1 MVVLLWQCTTGLSNV
16 LPKDRSMS
24 ARSLN
29 WLKFG
34 GLVALAFALGLL
46 FAGLLDLPNR
56 SSAQEQGRGAAAIAK
71 VPTPSIPAARPLQ
84 DLSES
89 FAAVAEHVKPS
100 VVYIRS
106 RRTEQTAQQRVP
118 PGMERFFPRF
128 RQQPEIE
135 QGSGSGF
142 VVSADGYILTN
153 NHVVEGAEQVT
164 VRLLD
169 RREFTAK
176 VVGTDPNTDV
186 AVLKIDAT
194 KLPPMA
200 LGNSDDAR
208 VGEWVLAIGNPLGEG
223 LTFTVTSGIVS
234 AKGRALNGLPRAG
247 QGSIQ
252 DFIQTDAAINPGNS
266 GGPLVSVRGEVIGIN
281 SAIASETGFYS
292 GYGFAIPI
300 NLART
305 VMNQLIESGEVHRA
319 ALGVSIADVSLAD
332 AEYVGLPAIRGV
344 VVKDIPSEDSPARA
358 AGIEAGD
365 IIIAVDGKPVEYVGQ
380 LQQVIGFRK
389 PGEVVKVEVARKG
402 GARKTFDVK
411 LQALNDAPQ
420 VAAGGGPSAPGGD
433 SVGGTAMNRLGISV
447 EPVGPDAAAEL
458 QLPANTAGLIVTD
471 VTPGGPAWEVLFD
484 DPQRGGPDI
493 ILSIEG
499 KPVRTEGD
507 LRKALLA
514 EKPGSIVTLRIFN
527 PRAQSRRVERIRLAD
542 GR

>member
-1 MVVLLWQCTTGLSNV
+1 
-16 LPKDRSMS
+16 MS

-56 SSAQEQGRGAAAIAK
+56 TSAQEQGRQVSAIAQ
-71 VPTPSIPAARPLQ
+71 VPAPSIPAARPLQ
-84 DLSES
+84 DLSEA

-106 RRTEQTAQQRVP
+106 QRTEHASKQRIP

-142 VVSADGYILTN
+142 IISADGYILTN

-164 VRLLD
+164 ARLLD
-169 RREFTAK
+169 RREFKAK
-176 VVGTDPNTDV
+176 VVGTDANTDV
-186 AVLKIDAT
+186 AVLKIEA
-194 KLPPMA
+194 KNLPPVA
-200 LGNSDDAR
+200 LGNSDDSR

-234 AKGRALNGLPRAG
+234 AKGRALNGLPGRG

-305 VMNQLIESGEVHRA
+305 VMNQLIQTGSVHRA
-319 ALGVSIADVSLAD
+319 ALGVSIADVTIND
-332 AEYVGLPAIRGV
+332 AQYVGLPEIRGV
-344 VVKDIPSEDSPARA
+344 VVKDIPSDDSPAKA
-358 AGIEAGD
+358 AGIEPGD
-365 IIIAVDGKPVEYVGQ
+365 IIVAVDGKPVEYVGQ
-380 LQQVIGFRK
+380 LQQVIGFRR
-389 PGEVVKVEVARKG
+389 PGDMVKVEVARKG

-411 LQALNDAPQ
+411 LQPLNDQPQ
-420 VAAGGGPSAPGGD
+420 LAEAGD
-433 SVGGTAMNRLGISV
+433 SDTDNADSSSGTAMNRLGISV
-447 EPVGPDAAAEL
+447 EPVTPDAAQQL
-458 QLPANTAGLIVTD
+458 QLPNDTKGLIVTD

-493 ILSIEG
+493 ILSVEG
-499 KPVRTEGD
+499 KPVRNEAD
-507 LRKALLA
+507 LRKALQS
-514 EKPGSIVTLRIFN
+514 EKAGSIVTLRVFN
-527 PRAQSRRVERIRLAD
+527 PRAQSRRVERIRLGDAQ
-542 GR
+542 

>member
-1 MVVLLWQCTTGLSNV
+1 
-16 LPKDRSMS
+16 MS
-24 ARSLN
+24 SRSLN

-56 SSAQEQGRGAAAIAK
+56 GSAQEQARQASAIAP
-71 VPTPSIPAARPLQ
+71 VPAPSIPAARPLQ
-84 DLSES
+84 DLSEA

-106 RRTEQTAQQRVP
+106 QRTEHATQQRVP
-118 PGMERFFPRF
+118 PGMERFFSPKF

-142 VVSADGYILTN
+142 IISADGYILTN
-153 NHVVEGAEQVT
+153 NHVVEGAETVI

-169 RREFTAK
+169 RREFKAK
-176 VVGTDPNTDV
+176 VIGTDPNTDV
-186 AVLKIDAT
+186 AVLKIDA
-194 KLPPMA
+194 KSLPPVA

-234 AKGRALNGLPRAG
+234 AKGRALTGLPGRG

-266 GGPLVSVRGEVIGIN
+266 GGPLVSVQGEVIGIN

-305 VMNQLIESGEVHRA
+305 VMNQLITDGHVHRA
-319 ALGVSIADVSLAD
+319 ALGVSIDNVTLND
-332 AEYVGLPAIRGV
+332 AAYVGLPEIRGV
-344 VVKDIPSEDSPARA
+344 VVKDIPSEDSPAKA
-358 AGIEAGD
+358 AGMQPGD
-365 IIIAVDGKPVEYVGQ
+365 IIVAVDGKPVEYVGQ
-380 LQQVIGFRK
+380 LQQVIGFRR
-389 PGEVVKVEVARKG
+389 PGDVVKVEVARKG
-402 GARKTFDVK
+402 GVRKTFDVK
-411 LQALNDAPQ
+411 LQPLSDTPQ
-420 VAAGGGPSAPGGD
+420 VASEDENADSDKVSAPSG
-433 SVGGTAMNRLGISV
+433 SAMGRLGISV
-447 EPVGPDAAAEL
+447 EPVTPDAARQL
-458 QLPANTAGLIVTD
+458 QLPADARGLIVTD

-484 DPQRGGPDI
+484 DPQRGGPDV
-493 ILSIEG
+493 ILSIED
-499 KPVRTEGD
+499 KPVRTESD
-507 LRKALLA
+507 LRKALAA

-527 PRAQSRRVERIRLAD
+527 PRAQTRRVERIRLTD
-542 GR
+542 R

>member
-1 MVVLLWQCTTGLSNV
+1 
-16 LPKDRSMS
+16 MS
-24 ARSLN
+24 SRSLN

-56 SSAQEQGRGAAAIAK
+56 TVAQEKSRQASAIAQ
-71 VPTPSIPAARPLQ
+71 VPPPSIPAALPLQ
-84 DLSES
+84 ELSEA

-106 RRTEQTAQQRVP
+106 QRTEQATHQRVP
-118 PGMERFFPRF
+118 PGMERFFPQFR

-169 RREFTAK
+169 RREFKAK
-176 VVGTDPNTDV
+176 VIGTDPNTDV
-186 AVLKIDAT
+186 AVLKIDA
-194 KLPPMA
+194 KGLPPVA

-234 AKGRALNGLPRAG
+234 AKGRALQGLPGRG

-305 VMNQLIESGEVHRA
+305 VMNQLVETGSVHRA
-319 ALGVSIADVSLAD
+319 ALGVSIDNVTLND
-332 AEYVGLPAIRGV
+332 AAYVGLPEIRGV
-344 VVKDIPSEDSPARA
+344 VVKDIPNDDSPAKA
-358 AGIEAGD
+358 AGIVPGD
-365 IIIAVDGKPVEYVGQ
+365 VIVAVDSKPVERVGQ

-389 PGEVVKVEVARKG
+389 PGDVVKVEVARKG
-402 GARKTFDVK
+402 GVRKTFDVK
-411 LQALNDAPQ
+411 LQALNDQPQ
-420 VAAGGGPSAPGGD
+420 LADSEGTDSDKASAPGG
-433 SVGGTAMNRLGISV
+433 STMNRLGVTV
-447 EPVGPDAAAEL
+447 EPVTPDVAQQL
-458 QLPANTAGLIVTD
+458 QLPSSMRGLVVTD
-471 VTPGGPAWEVLFD
+471 VTPGGPAWETLYD
-484 DPQRGGPDI
+484 DPQRNGPDI
-493 ILSIEG
+493 ILSVEG
-499 KPVRTEGD
+499 KPVKTEAD
-507 LRKALLA
+507 LRNALKA
-514 EKPGSIVTLRIFN
+514 EKPGSIVTLGIYN
-527 PRAQSRRVERIRLAD
+527 PRAQARRVERIRL
-542 GR
+542 GN

>member
-1 MVVLLWQCTTGLSNV
+1 
-16 LPKDRSMS
+16 MS

-56 SSAQEQGRGAAAIAK
+56 SSAQEQARTTPAIAP
-71 VPTPSIPAARPLQ
+71 VAAPSIPAARPLQ
-84 DLSES
+84 DLSEA

-106 RRTEQTAQQRVP
+106 QRTEHATQQRVP

-142 VVSADGYILTN
+142 IISADGYILTN

-169 RREFTAK
+169 RREFKAK
-176 VVGTDPNTDV
+176 VIGADPNTDV
-186 AVLKIDAT
+186 AVVKIDA
-194 KLPPMA
+194 KNLPPVA

-234 AKGRALNGLPRAG
+234 AKGRALNGLPGRG

-300 NLART
+300 NLVRT
-305 VMNQLIESGEVHRA
+305 VMNQLIETGTVHRA
-319 ALGVSIADVSLAD
+319 ALGVQIDNVSLND
-332 AEYVGLPAIRGV
+332 AAYVGLPEIRGV
-344 VVKDIPSEDSPARA
+344 VVKDIPTDDSPAKA
-358 AGIEAGD
+358 AGIEPGD
-365 IIIAVDGKPVEYVGQ
+365 IIVAVDGKPVEYVGQ

-389 PGEVVKVEVARKG
+389 PGDVVKVEVARKG
-402 GARKTFDVK
+402 GVHKTFNVK
-411 LQALNDAPQ
+411 LQPLNDTPQ
-420 VAAGGGPSAPGGD
+420 VASAGDEDTDQSNNSSGA
-433 SVGGTAMNRLGISV
+433 AMGRLGISV
-447 EPVGPDAAAEL
+447 EPVTPQIVQQL
-458 QLPANTAGLIVTD
+458 QLPSDVRGLIVTD
-471 VTPGGPAWEVLFD
+471 VTPGGPAYDVLVD

-493 ILSIEG
+493 ILSVEG
-499 KPVRTEGD
+499 KAVKTESD

-527 PRAQSRRVERIRLAD
+527 PRTQSRRVERVKLGDATK
-542 GR
+542 

>member
-1 MVVLLWQCTTGLSNV
+1 
-16 LPKDRSMS
+16 MS

-56 SSAQEQGRGAAAIAK
+56 SSAQELGRQTSVIAP
-71 VPTPSIPAARPLQ
+71 VPAPTIPAARPLQ
-84 DLSES
+84 DLSEA

-106 RRTEQTAQQRVP
+106 QRTEHATQQRIP
-118 PGMERFFPRF
+118 PGMERFFSPHF

-142 VVSADGYILTN
+142 IISSDGYILTN

-169 RREFTAK
+169 RREFKAK
-176 VVGTDPNTDV
+176 VIGTDPNTDV
-186 AVLKIDAT
+186 AVLKIDA
-194 KLPPMA
+194 KALPPVA
-200 LGNSDDAR
+200 LGNSDDSR

-234 AKGRALNGLPRAG
+234 AKGRALNGLPGRG

-300 NLART
+300 NLVRT
-305 VMNQLIESGEVHRA
+305 VMTQLIQDGKVHRA
-319 ALGVSIADVSLAD
+319 ALGVSIDNVSLND
-332 AEYVGLPAIRGV
+332 AAYVGLPEIRGV
-344 VVKDIPSEDSPARA
+344 VVKDIPSDDSPAKA
-358 AGIEAGD
+358 AGIEPGD
-365 IIIAVDGKPVEYVGQ
+365 IIVAVDGKPVEYVGQ
-380 LQQVIGFRK
+380 LQQVIGFRR

-402 GARKTFDVK
+402 GVRKTFNVK
-411 LQALNDAPQ
+411 LQPLNDTPQ
-420 VAAGGGPSAPGGD
+420 VASADASDSEDHADAPSGKI
-433 SVGGTAMNRLGISV
+433 MNRLGVSV
-447 EPVGPDAAAEL
+447 EPVSPDAAQQL
-458 QLPANTAGLIVTD
+458 QLPADARGLIVTD

-484 DPQRGGPDI
+484 DPQRGGPDV

-499 KPVRTEGD
+499 KPVRTEAE
-507 LRKALLA
+507 LRKALA
-514 EKPGSIVTLRIFN
+514 SEKPGSIVTLRIFN

-542 GR
+542 AN

>member
-1 MVVLLWQCTTGLSNV
+1 
-16 LPKDRSMS
+16 MS

-56 SSAQEQGRGAAAIAK
+56 TSAQEQSRHAAAIAQ
-71 VPTPSIPAARPLQ
+71 VPAPSIPAARPLQ
-84 DLSES
+84 ELSEA
-89 FAAVAEHVKPS
+89 FAAVAEHVKPT

-106 RRTEQTAQQRVP
+106 QRTEQTGRQQRVP

-128 RQQPEIE
+128 RQQPDIE

-169 RREFTAK
+169 RREFKAK
-176 VVGTDPNTDV
+176 VVGSDANTDV
-186 AVLKIDAT
+186 AVLKIDA
-194 KLPPMA
+194 KGLQPVA

-234 AKGRALNGLPRAG
+234 AKGRALQGLPGRG
-247 QGSIQ
+247 VGSIQ

-305 VMNQLIESGEVHRA
+305 VMNQLIETGAVHRA
-319 ALGVSIADVSLAD
+319 ALGVSIDNVTLND
-332 AEYVGLPAIRGV
+332 AAYVGLPEIRGV
-344 VVKDIPSEDSPARA
+344 VVKDIPSDDSPAKA
-358 AGIEAGD
+358 AGIQPGD
-365 IIIAVDGKPVEYVGQ
+365 VIIAVDGKPVERVGQ

-389 PGEVVKVEVARKG
+389 PGDVVKVEVARKG
-402 GARKTFDVK
+402 GVRKTFDVK
-411 LQALNDAPQ
+411 LQPLNDQPQ
-420 VAAGGGPSAPGGD
+420 LAAADENDSDNTAGSGGS
-433 SVGGTAMNRLGISV
+433 AMNRLGITV
-447 EPVGPDAAAEL
+447 EPVTADIAQQL
-458 QLPANTAGLIVTD
+458 QLPTNMRGLVVTD
-471 VTPGGPAWEVLFD
+471 VTPGGPSWETLFD
-484 DPQRGGPDI
+484 DPQRNGPDI
-493 ILSIEG
+493 ILSVEG
-499 KPVRTEGD
+499 KPVKTEAD
-507 LRKALLA
+507 LRNALKA
-514 EKPGSIVTLRIFN
+514 EKPGSIITLGIYN
-527 PRAQSRRVERIRLAD
+527 PRAQGRRVERIRLGD
-542 GR
+542 K